1 MATIPLSGILAAV
14 EFNAV
19 YVVMFP
25 LSARNLQFGHVELSG
40 HLPVVRALIGSKGR
54 KFHVNLERD

>member
-1 MATIPLSGILAAV
+1 MLAAV

-25 LSARNLQFGHVELSG
+25 LSARNLQFGHVELSRT
-40 HLPVVRALIGSKGR
+40 PAFVRALIAAKAESFTGI
-54 KFHVNLERD
+54 